1 MPQNAKSS
9 RGVRNVMVL
18 LMRGDE
24 ALRLLAK
31 RLFFFCFQIFEAWV
45 PALLLLITRTG
56 EASRTVFKKQKP
68 GKVNC
73 LREESMSKSKTGST
87 KDPTAK
93 RANTLRK
100 VKYLHTSC
108 VCVRA
113 CVCMQQRESV

>member
-31 RLFFFCFQIFEAWV
+31 RLFFFSFQIFEAWV

-56 EASRTVFKKQKP
+56 EASRTVFPKAET
-68 GKVNC
+68 
-73 LREESMSKSKTGST
+73 R
-87 KDPTAK
+87 
-93 RANTLRK
+93 
-100 VKYLHTSC
+100 
-108 VCVRA
+108 
-113 CVCMQQRESV
+113 